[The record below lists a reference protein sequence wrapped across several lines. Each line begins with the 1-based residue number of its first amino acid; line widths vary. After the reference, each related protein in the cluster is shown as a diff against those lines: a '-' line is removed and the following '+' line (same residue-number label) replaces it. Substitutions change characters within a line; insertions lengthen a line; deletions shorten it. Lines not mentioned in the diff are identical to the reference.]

1 MLSRLPASLLSRS
14 VARVRTPGMN
24 PSCAWLWP
32 QTMSKVSFGFVSVL
46 ALSLASAGCARSS
59 KSEVRPEPGHSDL
72 SFLAHP
78 ALTQVGGSVSI
89 ADVAER
95 VLPSVVTVSTTVI
108 QRQQQSMFPFF
119 GGPSERQAQGIGSG
133 VIVSADGYIL
143 TNNHVVAE
151 AKEIKVTTSDKREFD
166 ATVVGTD
173 PKSDLAVI
181 KIKGSPVGLIAAEFG
196 DSSKLRLGDVVLAV
210 GNPLGVGETVTMGI
224 VSAKGRADLGIAA
237 YEDFIQT
244 DAAINP
250 GNSGGALINTE
261 GKLVGINT
269 AILSRTGGYQG
280 IGLAIPSNM
289 AQPIMETLRQSGKV
303 SRGFLGVGIQDIDHD
318 LATALKLS
326 SPNGVLLTEVRSGG
340 PGGKAGLARGDV
352 VTKVDGHAVTSTGQ
366 FRNLIASSGAK
377 KRVTLEIMRDGK
389 PQSFGVD
396 LGEVPDDA
404 AVDGTPGQPGSSP
417 RATSGGA
424 LDGVTLEELTP
435 ENRRTL
441 GLGAEVQ
448 KGVVITDLE
457 ARSSAA
463 KAGLRPGDVVLE
475 LNRAAVDSLAKFKEL
490 YAKASGDVLLFVHR
504 HGGTLFLVV
513 RK

>member
-1 MLSRLPASLLSRS
+1 
-14 VARVRTPGMN
+14 
-24 PSCAWLWP
+24 
-32 QTMSKVSFGFVSVL
+32 MSKLSYGFVSMLAL
-46 ALSLASAGCARSS
+46 ALSSAGCARPSALS
-59 KSEVRPEPGHSDL
+59 KSEVLPEPGRRDVSV
-72 SFLAHP
+72 LAHP

-95 VLPSVVTVSTTVI
+95 VLPSVVTVSTTVV
-108 QRQQQSMFPFF
+108 QRQQMPMFPFF
-119 GGPSERQAQGIGSG
+119 GGGPSERQSQGIGSG

-151 AKEIKVTTSDKREFD
+151 AKEIKVTVSDKREFD

-181 KIKGSPVGLIAAEFG
+181 KIKGSPTGLTPAEFG
-196 DSSKLRLGDVVLAV
+196 DSSKLRLGDVVLAI
-210 GNPLGVGETVTMGI
+210 GNPLGVGQTVTMGI
-224 VSAKGRADLGIAA
+224 VSAKGRADLGITA

-280 IGLAIPSNM
+280 IGLAIPSSM
-289 AQPIMETLRQSGKV
+289 AQPIMETLKQSGKV
-303 SRGFLGVGIQDIDHD
+303 SRGFLGVGIQDVDHD
-318 LATALKLS
+318 LVSSLKLAS
-326 SPNGVLLTEVRSGG
+326 QNGVLLNEVRSGG
-340 PGGKAGLARGDV
+340 PGSKAGLLRGDV
-352 VTKVDGHAVTSTGQ
+352 VTKVDGKVVTSTGQ

-377 KRVTLEIMRDGK
+377 KKVTLEIMRDGK
-389 PQSFGVD
+389 PQTLSVE

-404 AVDGTPGQPGSSP
+404 SASASGALGGPP

-435 ENRRTL
+435 EHRRTL
-441 GLGAEVQ
+441 GLSPDVQ
-448 KGVVITDLE
+448 RGVVITDLE
-457 ARSSAA
+457 PRSAA
-463 KAGLRPGDVVLE
+463 ARAGLRPGDVVLE
-475 LNRAAVDSLAKFKEL
+475 LNRAPVDSLAKFKEL
-490 YAKASGDVLLFVHR
+490 YAKASGDVLLLVHR
-504 HGGTLFLVV
+504 RGSSVFLVV

>member
-1 MLSRLPASLLSRS
+1 
-14 VARVRTPGMN
+14 
-24 PSCAWLWP
+24 
-32 QTMSKVSFGFVSVL
+32 MSKVSLGFVSVL
-46 ALSLASAGCARSS
+46 ALSLAAAGCAHSGQS
-59 KSEVRPEPGHSDL
+59 KSDVTPEPRHSDL

-108 QRQQQSMFPFF
+108 QRQQQSMMFPFF

-143 TNNHVVAE
+143 TNNHVVSE

-181 KIKGSPVGLIAAEFG
+181 KIKGSPAGLVAAEFG

-224 VSAKGRADLGIAA
+224 VSAKGRADLGITA

-289 AQPIMETLRQSGKV
+289 AQPIMETLKLSGKV

-326 SPNGVLLTEVRSGG
+326 SSNGVLLTEVRAGG
-340 PGGKAGLARGDV
+340 PGGKAGLVRGDV
-352 VTKVDGHAVTSTGQ
+352 VTKVDGRPVTSTGQ

-377 KRVTLEIMRDGK
+377 KRVSLELVRDGK
-389 PQSFGVD
+389 PLSLAVD
-396 LGEVPDDA
+396 LGEVPDEVA
-404 AVDGTPGQPGSSP
+404 EGMPGQPSGSP
-417 RATSGGA
+417 QATSGGA

-441 GLGAEVQ
+441 GLGSDVQ
-448 KGVVITDLE
+448 KGVVITDLD
-457 ARSSAA
+457 AHSSAA

-475 LNRAAVDSLAKFKEL
+475 LNRAAVDSLARFKEL
-490 YAKASGDVLLFVHR
+490 YAKASGDVLLLVRR
-504 HGGTLFLVV
+504 HGGTVFLVV

>member
-1 MLSRLPASLLSRS
+1 
-14 VARVRTPGMN
+14 
-24 PSCAWLWP
+24 
-32 QTMSKVSFGFVSVL
+32 MSKLSYGFVSALTL
-46 ALSLASAGCARSS
+46 AVASTGCARTGAMANG
-59 KSEVRPEPGHSDL
+59 EVKPEPGRSDTPVL
-72 SFLAHP
+72 SHP
-78 ALTQVGGSVSI
+78 ALTQVGGGVSI

-95 VLPSVVTVSTTVI
+95 VLPSVVTVSTTVV
-108 QRQQQSMFPFF
+108 QHQQQGMFPFF
-119 GGPSERQAQGIGSG
+119 GGGGGDRQASGIGSG

-151 AKEIKVTTSDKREFD
+151 AKEIKVTVSDKREFD

-181 KIKGSPVGLIAAEFG
+181 KIKGAPAGLRPAEFG
-196 DSSKLRLGDVVLAV
+196 DSSKLRLGDVVLAI
-210 GNPLGVGETVTMGI
+210 GNPLGVGQTVTMGI
-224 VSAKGRADLGIAA
+224 VSAKGRADLGITA

-250 GNSGGALINTE
+250 GNSGGALIDTE

-269 AILSRTGGYQG
+269 AILSRSGGYQG
-280 IGLAIPSNM
+280 IGLAIPSSM
-289 AQPIMETLRQSGKV
+289 AQPIMETLKQAGKV
-303 SRGFLGVGIQDIDHD
+303 SRGFLGVGIQDVDRD
-318 LATALKLS
+318 LAAALKLS
-326 SPNGVLLTEVRSGG
+326 SANGVLLSEVRPSG

-352 VTKVDGHAVTSTGQ
+352 VVKVDGKPVTSTGQ

-377 KRVTLEIMRDGK
+377 KKVTLEIMRDGK
-389 PQSFGVD
+389 AQSLGVE

-404 AVDGTPGQPGSSP
+404 SEDAAGPSGGSAP
-417 RATSGGA
+417 HATNGGA

-435 ENRRTL
+435 ELRRTL

-448 KGVVITDLE
+448 HGVVITEL
-457 ARSSAA
+457 APGSAAA

-475 LNRAAVDSLAKFKEL
+475 LNRAPVDSLAKFKAL
-490 YAKASGDVLLFVHR
+490 YAKAPGDVLLLVQR
-504 HGGTLFLVV
+504 RGGTVFLVV

>member
-1 MLSRLPASLLSRS
+1 
-14 VARVRTPGMN
+14 
-24 PSCAWLWP
+24 
-32 QTMSKVSFGFVSVL
+32 MSKLSYGFVSVL
-46 ALSLASAGCARSS
+46 ALALGAAGCARGGALS
-59 KSEVRPEPGHSDL
+59 KNEVRPEPGRGDVSV
-72 SFLAHP
+72 LAHP

-95 VLPSVVTVSTTVI
+95 VLPSVVTVATTVM
-108 QRQQQSMFPFF
+108 QRQAAPMFPFF
-119 GGPSERQAQGIGSG
+119 GGGPSERQAQGIGSG
-133 VIVSADGYIL
+133 VIISADGYVL

-151 AKEIKVTTSDKREFD
+151 AKEIKVTISDKREFD

-181 KIKGSPVGLIAAEFG
+181 KIKGSPSGLIPAEFG
-196 DSSKLRLGDVVLAV
+196 DSSKLRLGDVVLAI
-210 GNPLGVGETVTMGI
+210 GNPLGVGQTVTMGI
-224 VSAKGRADLGIAA
+224 VSAKGRADLGITA

-280 IGLAIPSNM
+280 IGLAIPSSM
-289 AQPIMETLRQSGKV
+289 AQPIMETLKLSGKV
-303 SRGFLGVGIQDIDHD
+303 SRGFLGVGIQDVDHD
-318 LATALKLS
+318 LVAALKLS
-326 SPNGVLLTEVRSGG
+326 SQNGVLLTEVRSGG
-340 PGGKAGLARGDV
+340 PGSKAGLARGDV
-352 VTKVDGHAVTSTGQ
+352 VTKVDGKAVTSTGQ

-377 KRVTLEIMRDGK
+377 KRVTLEIVRDGK
-389 PQSFGVD
+389 PPQTLGVE

-404 AVDGTPGQPGSSP
+404 TAVASGTPGSSP
-417 RATSGGA
+417 QATSGGA

-435 ENRRTL
+435 EHRRTL
-441 GLGAEVQ
+441 GLGSDIQ
-448 KGVVITDLE
+448 RGVVITDLE
-457 ARSSAA
+457 QRSAAA

-475 LNRAAVDSLAKFKEL
+475 LNRAPVDSLTKFKEL
-490 YAKASGDVLLFVHR
+490 YGKASGDVLLLVHR
-504 HGGTLFLVV
+504 HGQSVFLVV

>member
-1 MLSRLPASLLSRS
+1 
-14 VARVRTPGMN
+14 
-24 PSCAWLWP
+24 
-32 QTMSKVSFGFVSVL
+32 MSKVSFGFVSVL
-46 ALSLASAGCARSS
+46 ALSFAAAGCAHGGAAS
-59 KSEVRPEPGHSDL
+59 KNDVGPEPHHPDL

-95 VLPSVVTVSTTVI
+95 VLPSVVTVSTTVV
-108 QRQQQSMFPFF
+108 QHQQSMMLPFF

-133 VIVSADGYIL
+133 VIVSADGYVL

-151 AKEIKVTTSDKREFD
+151 AKDIKVTTSDKREFD

-181 KIKGSPVGLIAAEFG
+181 KIKGSPAGLVAAEFG

-261 GKLVGINT
+261 GKVVGINT

-280 IGLAIPSNM
+280 IGLAIPSSM
-289 AQPIMETLRQSGKV
+289 AQPIMETLKQAGKV

-318 LATALKLS
+318 LAVALKLT
-326 SPNGVLLTEVRSGG
+326 SPNGVLLTEVRGGG
-340 PGGKAGLARGDV
+340 PGGKAGLSRGDV
-352 VTKVDGHAVTSTGQ
+352 VTKVDGRAVTSTGQ

-377 KRVTLEIMRDGK
+377 KRVSLEVMRDGK
-389 PQSFGVD
+389 ALSLAVD

-404 AVDGTPGQPGSSP
+404 SEGASGSSP
-417 RATSGGA
+417 GTPHATSGGA

-441 GLGAEVQ
+441 GLSADVQ

-457 ARSSAA
+457 QGSAAA

-475 LNRAAVDSLAKFKEL
+475 LNRAPVDSLGKFKEL
-490 YAKASGDVLLFVHR
+490 YAKASGDVLLLVHR
-504 HGGTLFLVV
+504 RGGTVFLVV

>member
-1 MLSRLPASLLSRS
+1 
-14 VARVRTPGMN
+14 
-24 PSCAWLWP
+24 
-32 QTMSKVSFGFVSVL
+32 MSKLSYGFVSAL
-46 ALSLASAGCARSS
+46 ALTLAATGCARNGALS
-59 KSEVRPEPGHSDL
+59 KGEVKPEPGHSDV
-72 SFLAHP
+72 SVLAHP

-95 VLPSVVTVSTTVI
+95 VLPSVVTVSTTVV
-108 QRQQQSMFPFF
+108 QRQQGMMFPFF
-119 GGPSERQAQGIGSG
+119 GGGPSERQSQGIGSG
-133 VIVSADGYIL
+133 VIVSGDGYIL

-151 AKEIKVTTSDKREFD
+151 AKEIKVTLADKREFD
-166 ATVVGTD
+166 ATVIGTD

-181 KIKGSPVGLIAAEFG
+181 KIKGAPSGLVAAEFG

-224 VSAKGRADLGIAA
+224 VSAKGRADLGITA

-280 IGLAIPSNM
+280 IGLAIPSSM
-289 AQPIMETLRQSGKV
+289 ARPIMETLKANGKV
-303 SRGFLGVGIQDIDHD
+303 SRGFLGVGIQDVDHD

-340 PGGKAGLARGDV
+340 PGGKAGLLRGDV
-352 VTKVDGHAVTSTGQ
+352 VTKVDGRAVTSTGQ

-377 KRVTLEIMRDGK
+377 KRVALEVMRDGK
-389 PQSFGVD
+389 PVALNVE
-396 LGEVPDDA
+396 LGEVPDDGA
-404 AVDGTPGQPGSSP
+404 EAGASGPSGGGSP
-417 RATSGGA
+417 QATTGGA
-424 LDGVTLEELTP
+424 LNGVTFEELTP
-435 ENRRTL
+435 EHRRTL
-441 GLGAEVQ
+441 GLSDVQ
-448 KGVVITDLE
+448 HGVVITDLE
-457 ARSSAA
+457 PRSSAA

-475 LNRAAVDSLAKFKEL
+475 LNRVAVDSLSTFKEQ
-490 YAKASGDVLLFVHR
+490 YNKASGDVLLLVQR
-504 HGGTLFLVV
+504 RGGTLFVVV

>member
-1 MLSRLPASLLSRS
+1 MTRLSY
-14 VARVRTPGMN
+14 
-24 PSCAWLWP
+24 
-32 QTMSKVSFGFVSVL
+32 GFVSVL
-46 ALSLASAGCARSS
+46 TLALAAAGCARNNGIS
-59 KSEVRPEPGHSDL
+59 KSEVRPEGRSPVTVL
-72 SFLAHP
+72 SHP

-95 VLPSVVTVSTTVI
+95 VLPSVVTVSTTVV
-108 QRQQQSMFPFF
+108 QHQQQSMFPFF
-119 GGPSERQAQGIGSG
+119 GGGGPSERQTSGIGSG

-151 AKEIKVTTSDKREFD
+151 AKEIKVTISDKREFD

-181 KIKGSPVGLIAAEFG
+181 KIKGAPTGLRPAEFG
-196 DSSKLRLGDVVLAV
+196 DSSKLRLGDVVLAI
-210 GNPLGVGETVTMGI
+210 GNPLGVGQTVTMGI

-250 GNSGGALINTE
+250 GNSGGALIDTE

-269 AILSRTGGYQG
+269 AILSRSGGYQG
-280 IGLAIPSNM
+280 IGLAIPSSM
-289 AQPIMETLRQSGKV
+289 ARPIMETLKQAGKV
-303 SRGFLGVGIQDIDHD
+303 SRGFLGVGIQDVDRD

-326 SPNGVLLTEVRSGG
+326 SPNGVLLTEVRGGG
-340 PGGKAGLARGDV
+340 PAGKAGLARGDV
-352 VTKVDGHAVTSTGQ
+352 VVKVDGKPVTSTGQ

-377 KRVTLEIMRDGK
+377 KKVTLEVMRDGK
-389 PQSFGVD
+389 PQSLGVE
-396 LGEVPDDA
+396 LAEVPDDA
-404 AVDGTPGQPGSSP
+404 AEAASPETSSGAP
-417 RATSGGA
+417 HATSGGA

-435 ENRRTL
+435 EHRRTL
-441 GLGAEVQ
+441 GLSPDLQ
-448 KGVVITDLE
+448 RGVVVTDLSQ
-457 ARSSAA
+457 RSAAA

-475 LNRAAVDSLAKFKEL
+475 LNRVAVDSLAKFKEQ
-490 YAKASGDVLLFVHR
+490 YGKAAGDVLLLVQR
-504 HGGTLFLVV
+504 HGGTVFMVV

>member
-1 MLSRLPASLLSRS
+1 
-14 VARVRTPGMN
+14 
-24 PSCAWLWP
+24 
-32 QTMSKVSFGFVSVL
+32 MSKVSFGFVSVL
-46 ALSLASAGCARSS
+46 ALSLAAAGCAHGGAAS
-59 KSEVRPEPGHSDL
+59 KNDVGPEPHHPDL

-95 VLPSVVTVSTTVI
+95 VLPSVVTVSTTVV
-108 QRQQQSMFPFF
+108 QHQQSMMPFF
-119 GGPSERQAQGIGSG
+119 GGPFGGPSDRQAQGIGSG
-133 VIVSADGYIL
+133 VIVSADGYVL

-151 AKEIKVTTSDKREFD
+151 AKDIKVTTSDKREFD

-181 KIKGSPVGLIAAEFG
+181 KIKGSPAGLVAAEFG

-261 GKLVGINT
+261 GKVVGINT

-280 IGLAIPSNM
+280 IGLAIPSSM
-289 AQPIMETLRQSGKV
+289 AQPIMETLKQAGKV

-318 LATALKLS
+318 LAAALKLP
-326 SPNGVLLTEVRSGG
+326 SPNGVLLSEVRSGG

-352 VTKVDGHAVTSTGQ
+352 VTKVDGRAVTSTGQ

-377 KRVTLEIMRDGK
+377 KRVSLEVLRDGK
-389 PQSFGVD
+389 ALSLGVD

-404 AVDGTPGQPGSSP
+404 SEVASGSSSGTPH
-417 RATSGGA
+417 ATSGGA

-441 GLGAEVQ
+441 GLSSDVQ

-457 ARSSAA
+457 QGSAAA

-475 LNRAAVDSLAKFKEL
+475 LNRASVDSLGKFKEL
-490 YAKASGDVLLFVHR
+490 YAKASGDVLLLVHR
-504 HGGTLFLVV
+504 RGGTVFLVV